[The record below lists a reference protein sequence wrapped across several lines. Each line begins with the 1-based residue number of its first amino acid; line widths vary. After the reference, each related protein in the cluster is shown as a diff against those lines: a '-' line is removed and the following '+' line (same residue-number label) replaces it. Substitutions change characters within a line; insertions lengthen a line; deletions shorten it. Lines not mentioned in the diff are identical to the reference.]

1 MSAKTN
7 HYQILE
13 VSQRASQKEIKLAY
27 RRLVKLFHPDTLS
40 ETADRDKIV
49 QINAAYEVLSDP
61 HKRNSYDRQLLN
73 RDLYYHASRRQQRTA
88 EAQRTYAKAQQE
100 VKKRQN
106 RQEDWLKRVYF
117 PVNKTILLILQ
128 PLDDRIDDLAADP
141 FDDLLMDD
149 FVRYLEECRLL
160 LDRAKKTLSS
170 QPNPA
175 KFASIAANLYF
186 CIDRIGDGLEELEY
200 FTQNYDDRC
209 LHTGQEMFRIAWN
222 LSDSAR
228 ASASAFAFSY

>member
-1 MSAKTN
+1 MSAKIN

-13 VSQRASQKEIKLAY
+13 VSHRASQKEIKLAY
-27 RRLVKLFHPDTLS
+27 RRLVKLFHPDTLA

-61 HKRNSYDRQLLN
+61 QKRNSYDRQLLN
-73 RDLYYHASRRQQRTA
+73 RDLYYHATQRQKRTA
-88 EAQRTYAKAQQE
+88 EVQKTYTRAKQE
-100 VKKRQN
+100 VKKKHNIQT
-106 RQEDWLKRVYF
+106 QWLKQVYF
-117 PVNKTILLILQ
+117 SVNRNILLILN
-128 PLDDRIDDLAADP
+128 PLRDRIEDLAADP

-149 FVRYLEECRLL
+149 FIQYLKESRLL
-160 LDRAKKTLSS
+160 LDRAKQTLSS

-175 KFASIAANLYF
+175 KFANIAANLYF
-186 CIDRIGDGLEELEY
+186 CLDRISDGLEELEY

-209 LHTGQEMFRIAWN
+209 LHTGQELFRIARS

-228 ASASAFAFSY
+228 ASASVFAFSS